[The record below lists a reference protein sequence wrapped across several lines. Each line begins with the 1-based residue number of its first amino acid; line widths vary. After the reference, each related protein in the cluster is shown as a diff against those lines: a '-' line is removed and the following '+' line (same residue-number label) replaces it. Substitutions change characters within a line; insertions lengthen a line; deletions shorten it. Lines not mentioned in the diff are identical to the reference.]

1 MENLPAKVG
10 ETVVRWKRK
19 ERIQHQPAEVVIRPR
34 EPQPDE
40 MMRTRHNL
48 VMEMRIQEAFE
59 ARQAI
64 RAAVRGERG
73 VHKIAPVVIN
83 DRKITEDFAGREHKA
98 GAQFVRAEFKTKILR
113 FAAADRALGFR
124 LHGVNAPPFFLFIY
138 LTPKLLRQKP

>member
-1 MENLPAKVG
+1 MENLPAKLLEPLLAG
-10 ETVVRWKRK
+10 KRK
-19 ERIQHQPAEVVIRPR
+19 ERIQDQEGEVVIRR
-34 EPQPDE
+34 GEPQPDE
-40 MMRTRHNL
+40 MMGTRHNL

-98 GAQFVRAEFKTKILR
+98 GAQFVRS
-113 FAAADRALGFR
+113 
-124 LHGVNAPPFFLFIY
+124 PP
-138 LTPKLLRQKP
+138 